1 MKPVPITFESE
12 NSALKGWFFPA
23 RGKGPFPTAVLL
35 HGFPGNNRDVL
46 GLGDALMRAGINAA
60 AFNYR
65 GTWGSQG
72 LYTAGNSLQDIYAM
86 LDFIQSKKTAK
97 KYAVDI
103 KKIGTIGYSFGGG
116 MAVLGALAD
125 QHVGK
130 VACIAGA
137 DLGVFARLM
146 KADEQFRTQL
156 EAGLAKDL
164 SDSGTR
170 SPGAQACLD
179 KVTEKAEQLDLVGYA
194 RELASKDVYLIGGWQ
209 DRDSVVETYSLPLY
223 RALQANGAEHLRI
236 KIYNDDH
243 NLARV
248 KKSLQQRIAT
258 WMKHWV

>member
-1 MKPVPITFESE
+1 MKPVAITFESE

-35 HGFPGNNRDVL
+35 HGFPGSERDVL
-46 GLGDALMRAGINAA
+46 GLGSALMRADMNAL

-65 GTWGSQG
+65 GTWGSEG
-72 LYTAGNSLQDIYAM
+72 LYTAGNSLQDTYAS
-86 LDFIQSKKTAK
+86 LDFIQSKKIVK

-103 KKIGTIGYSFGGG
+103 NRIGIIGYSFGAG

-130 VACIAGA
+130 VANIAGA
-137 DLGVFARLM
+137 DLSVLARLM
-146 KADEQFRTQL
+146 KADEQFRSQF

-164 SDSGTR
+164 SDSGAR
-170 SPGAQACLD
+170 SPGAQACLAE
-179 KVTEKAEQLDLVGYA
+179 VIEKAEQFDLVA
-194 RELASKDVYLIGGWQ
+194 HAKELASKDIYLIGGWQ
-209 DRDSVVETYSLPLY
+209 DLDAVVETYALPLY

-243 NLARV
+243 GFARV
-248 KKSLQQRIAT
+248 KKRLQQCIVA
-258 WMKHWV
+258 WMKHWE